1 MENGSKQPF
10 KAPGDH
16 LNWLGAFST
25 SSLRHELSEATK
37 RLEHRAEVLSSL
49 SHQHRSSGSHELD
62 ESCKR
67 QAAESQK
74 RAQLIRKILDLKD
87 KGG

>member
-1 MENGSKQPF
+1 MENDSQHRSNP
-10 KAPGDH
+10 PGNH
-16 LNWLGAFST
+16 INWLGAFST
-25 SSLRHELSEATK
+25 SSLRHELLEATK

>member
-1 MENGSKQPF
+1 MEAAGKECSKST
-10 KAPGDH
+10 GDH
-16 LNWLGAFST
+16 LNWPGAFSA

-49 SHQHRSSGSHELD
+49 HRQHQSSGSHELA
-62 ESCKR
+62 ESYKR

-74 RAQLIRKILDLKD
+74 RAQLIRRILDLKD